1 MMASLVPEKELCRRR
16 DCLLLFLVS
25 ALDHGYFLV
34 LLVLVLVLVLEDDDQ
49 YWVDLETVTYFSSTI
64 QLPRSFLLASD
75 QHMLEGEKKRES
87 NEEAWKRE
95 SRYVTRPQMNSPLA
109 YTIMKMKTP

>member
-1 MMASLVPEKELCRRR
+1 M
-16 DCLLLFLVS
+16 
-25 ALDHGYFLV
+25 

-49 YWVDLETVTYFSSTI
+49 YWADLETVTFFSSTI
-64 QLPRSFLLASD
+64 QPPRSFLLASD

-95 SRYVTRPQMNSPLA
+95 RRYVTRPQMNSPLI

>member
-1 MMASLVPEKELCRRR
+1 MASPVPEKKLCCRR

-25 ALDHGYFLV
+25 ALDHGYCLV
-34 LLVLVLVLVLEDDDQ
+34 LLVHVLVLEDDDQ
-49 YWVDLETVTYFSSTI
+49 YWADLETVTFFSSTI
-64 QLPRSFLLASD
+64 QPPRSFLLASD
-75 QHMLEGEKKRES
+75 QHMLEGEKKRKS

-95 SRYVTRPQMNSPLA
+95 RRYVTRPQMNSPLI